1 MGLLVF
7 GIHLGLRGYLV
18 YRSGYIPRILGI
30 LLTIAG
36 LGYFINALCPYLLP
50 DAQFGFIMIAFSGEL
65 IFMLWLLAKGWKIQ
79 ESR

>member
-1 MGLLVF
+1 MGLRLF
-7 GIHLGLRGYLV
+7 EIHLGLRGF
-18 YRSGYIPRILGI
+18 R
-30 LLTIAG
+30 
-36 LGYFINALCPYLLP
+36 LGYLINALRPYLLP